1 MGVIEVVHLADLGWV
16 AAVVGLLHGG
26 LFCQQGSGEKRPW
39 FSFFDYVVVDAKKP
53 LFFTQGT
60 ILRQV
65 NKVPAASH
73 SAYLTS
79 VFPVHSTSFWGTAE
93 AELGSPAC
101 DGGAELNTGPLF
113 THGGDQN
120 IAFHALPTA
129 TISACLIPVFPVHS
143 TSFFPKLS
151 SDKMIHVINCE
162 SDL

>member
-1 MGVIEVVHLADLGWV
+1 M
-16 AAVVGLLHGG
+16 AVVGLLHGG
-26 LFCQQGSGEKRPW
+26 LFCQQGDGEKRSW

-101 DGGAELNTGPLF
+101 AGGAELNTGPFF

-120 IAFHALPTA
+120 IAFYALPTA

-143 TSFFPKLS
+143 TSFVS
-151 SDKMIHVINCE
+151 
-162 SDL
+162 